1 MRTAMLLL
9 QKKAWRCIMAASK
22 RKKCAA
28 RDRTPERQ
36 IHRGGTPVSEIRI
49 GGNPDSY
56 YECHPVWRFATC
68 DVDESGA
75 WAFCKSRL
83 SDEFWEQIFPKLRE
97 FESMTWG
104 DIFITAKKQNHS
116 VTPDE
121 LNKCAQDRLRGMSVE
136 AEAIHSLRLGGRLR
150 IYGFM
155 TGATY
160 NILWYDNDHGDN
172 ETCVC
177 RSRLKHT

>member
-1 MRTAMLLL
+1 MAVSKK
-9 QKKAWRCIMAASK
+9 KKAIVQGGI
-22 RKKCAA
+22 
-28 RDRTPERQ
+28 PERK
-36 IHRGGTPVSEIRI
+36 ICTGGTPISEIRV
-49 GGNPDSY
+49 GGDPNSY
-56 YECHPVWRFATC
+56 YRYQPVWRFAAC
-68 DVDESGA
+68 DTDKDGA
-75 WAFCKSRL
+75 WAFCKARL
-83 SDEFWEQIFPKLRE
+83 SDEFWEEIFPKLRE

-116 VTPDE
+116 ITPDE
-121 LNKCAQDRLRGMSVE
+121 LNKCAQDRLRGMSIE
-136 AEAIHSLRLGGRLR
+136 AEAIHSLRLGGKLR